1 MRTKGGEEQGSGRVS
16 DACSYLLRALEYK
29 EEIEN
34 REMHYAEQVGRLS
47 FLRALSRS
55 SFVLSNHSYTA
66 N

>member
-1 MRTKGGEEQGSGRVS
+1 MS